1 MRRIVLI
8 VSIAMLGARASAQ
21 DFSELTSLAD
31 GAVVGIG
38 VDQPVEGFEIIVL
51 KDGQPLYHQAFG
63 NWTLGQVASADSAT
77 KTLSGALV
85 MAVAES
91 GDGGFSLDSRLADFL
106 PEYNKPG
113 YSDITVRQAF
123 SHTSGL
129 PGDDVSSWILT
140 ASNITL
146 RQAGFLVSQ
155 QPLENGPPGSTFAYG
170 GLSMQAVGAA
180 MEVATGENY
189 IDLFA
194 ERIATPLGLS
204 DTRFYIASDTN
215 PRVAGGVETTAAD
228 MARFT
233 DMLLNGGVDR
243 ATGTRVLSEASVEE
257 MVTRQTTDAQPI
269 TNSPTDNNR
278 YGIGVWIDQL
288 GMAGPTVD
296 YLAAGARGMHSWVDE
311 AHGLVF
317 AFATDETSFRYVD
330 VLSSQMHRAI
340 LAQIVTPG
348 DFNNDGNVD
357 AADYTVW
364 RDRVGTPA
372 DTLPNDIDGGIVGAA
387 QYDTWATN
395 YGRTTSGEGVSVPE
409 PGAAGLALAFLA
421 IGALRRR

>member
-1 MRRIVLI
+1 MHPIALF
-8 VSIAMLGARASAQ
+8 VSIAMLGAQAFAQ
-21 DFSELTSLAD
+21 DFSELTSLAE
-31 GAVVGIG
+31 GALVGVG
-38 VDQPVEGFEIIVL
+38 VDQPVEGFEILVL

-63 NWTLGQVASADSAT
+63 NWTIGQVASADSAT

-91 GDGGFSLDSRLADFL
+91 GDSGFSLDSRLADFL

-129 PGDDVSSWILT
+129 PGDDVSSLILT
-140 ASNITL
+140 APNITL
-146 RQAGFLVSQ
+146 RQAGYLVSQ
-155 QPLENGPPGSTFAYG
+155 QPLENGPPGTAFAYG

-180 MEVATGENY
+180 MEVATGETY

-194 ERIATPLGLS
+194 ERIAGPLGMT
-204 DTRFYIASDTN
+204 DTSFYIASDTN
-215 PRVAGGVETTAAD
+215 PRVAGGIETTASD
-228 MARFT
+228 MAHFT

-243 ATGTRVLSEASVEE
+243 ATGTRVLSESAVTE

-269 TNSPTDNNR
+269 ANSPTDNNR
-278 YGIGVWIDQL
+278 YGIGVWLDQL

-296 YLAAGARGMHSWVDE
+296 YLAAGARGMHSWVHE
-311 AHGLVF
+311 EHGLVF
-317 AFATDETSFRYVD
+317 AFATDETTFRFID

-340 LAQIVTPG
+340 LAEILLPG
-348 DFNNDGNVD
+348 DFNDDGSID

-372 DTLPNDIDGGIVGAA
+372 DTLPNDLDGGVVGAA
-387 QYDTWATN
+387 QYETWATN
-395 YGRTTSGEGVSVPE
+395 YGRTAISEGASVPE

>member
-1 MRRIVLI
+1 MRLIAALAAIVL
-8 VSIAMLGARASAQ
+8 LGARASAQ
-21 DFSELTSLAD
+21 DFSELTSLAE
-31 GAVVGIG
+31 GALVGIG

-51 KDGQPLYHQAFG
+51 KAGQPLYHEAFG
-63 NWTLGQVASADSAT
+63 NWTIGQVASADSAT

-106 PEYNKPG
+106 PEYNKPS

-129 PGDDVSSWILT
+129 PGDDVSSLILT
-140 ASNITL
+140 APNITL
-146 RQAGFLVSQ
+146 RQAGYLVSQ

-180 MEVATGENY
+180 MEVATGEAY

-194 ERIATPLGLS
+194 ERIAGPLGMS

-228 MARFT
+228 MACFT

-243 ATGTRVLSEASVEE
+243 VTGTRVLSEATVAE

-269 TNSPTDNNR
+269 ANSPTDNNR

-311 AHGLVF
+311 THGLVF
-317 AFATDETSFRYVD
+317 AFATDETSFRFID
-330 VLSSQMHRAI
+330 TLSSQMHRAI
-340 LAQIVTPG
+340 LAEILLPG
-348 DFNNDGNVD
+348 DFNDDGSVD
-357 AADYTVW
+357 AADYTMW
-364 RDRVGTPA
+364 RDSVGSPA
-372 DTLPNDIDGGIVGAA
+372 ETLPNDIDGGVVGAA
-387 QYDTWATN
+387 QYETWAIN
-395 YGRTTSGEGVSVPE
+395 YGNTAANEGVLVPE
-409 PGAAGLALAFLA
+409 PGATGLALAFLT
-421 IGALRRR
+421 IGVLRRR

>member
-1 MRRIVLI
+1 MRLI
-8 VSIAMLGARASAQ
+8 AALAAIALLGAQASAQ
-21 DFSELTSLAD
+21 DFSELTSLAE
-31 GAVVGIG
+31 GALVGIG
-38 VDQPVEGFEIIVL
+38 VDQPVEGFEIVVL

-129 PGDDVSSWILT
+129 PGDDVSSLILT
-140 ASNITL
+140 APNITL

-155 QPLENGPPGSTFAYG
+155 QPLENGPPGSAFAYG

-180 MEVATGENY
+180 MEVATGEAY

-194 ERIATPLGLS
+194 ERIAGPLGMS

-243 ATGTRVLSEASVEE
+243 ATGTRVLSEASVAE

-269 TNSPTDNNR
+269 ANSPTDNNR

-296 YLAAGARGMHSWVDE
+296 YLAAGARGMHSWVDDL
-311 AHGLVF
+311 HGLVF
-317 AFATDETSFRYVD
+317 AFATDETSFRFID
-330 VLSSQMHRAI
+330 TLSSQMHRAI
-340 LAQIVTPG
+340 LEEILLPG
-348 DFNNDGNVD
+348 DFNDDGSVD
-357 AADYTVW
+357 SADYTVW
-364 RDRVGTPA
+364 RDRVGSSA
-372 DTLPNDIDGGIVGAA
+372 NELPNDIDGGVVGAA
-387 QYDTWATN
+387 QYETWAAN
-395 YGRTTSGEGVSVPE
+395 YGRNASNESATVPE
-409 PGAAGLALAFLA
+409 PPIVKIALAFLVT
-421 IGALRRR
+421 GVLRRR